1 MYWNYEAECMS
12 RDRLQQL
19 QLKRLR
25 QTVERVL
32 KVPHYRRILQSIGLE
47 AGDIQELTVLSALPF
62 TEKKDFR
69 DTYPFGL
76 FAVPQNEIVRYHSS
90 SGTTGKPIVVGYTR
104 HDIAAWAELM
114 ARALTCAGTTRSS
127 VVQNAYGYGLFTGG
141 LGVHYGAELIVAA
154 VVPASGVNTKRQ
166 ILILKDFGT
175 SILTCTPSYALYL
188 AEVLYEVG
196 LTPDDMQLKAGIFGA
211 EPWSENLRQQIES
224 RLGISALDIYGLS
237 EIIGPGVAMECEEKC
252 GLHIFED
259 HFIPEIIT
267 PATGEVLPY
276 GEEGELVLTTITKEA
291 LPVLRYRTRD
301 LTKLTLEPCLCG
313 RTHVRMGKITGRTD
327 DMIIVRGV
335 NVFPTQIESVLLEVG
350 ETEPHYQLIVTREGS
365 LDLLEI
371 QVEVSESMF
380 SDKIKRLEELE
391 HRIHSRIESVLG
403 INAKIRLVEPK
414 SIPRSE
420 GKAKRVIDQRQF

>member
-141 LGVHYGAELIVAA
+141 LGVHYGAELIGAA
-154 VVPASGVNTKRQ
+154 VVPASGGNTQRQ
-166 ILILKDFGT
+166 IMMLKDFGT

-188 AEVLYEVG
+188 AEVMYEMG

-420 GKAKRVIDQRQF
+420 GNAKRVIDQRQY